1 MDRQQVLD
9 CLNSGNITAE
19 FAADWVANKVPAD
32 KVNQAVNIIIHQGLI
47 PPKMINEMLI
57 KYEINQVLS
66 ENGEHLVWY

>member
-9 CLNSGNITAE
+9 CLNSGHITAE

-32 KVNQAVNIIIHQGLI
+32 KVSQAVNVIVQQGLI
-47 PPKMINEMLI
+47 PSKMINEMLI

-66 ENGEHLVWY
+66 ENGEHIVWY